1 MKANKLYGGL
11 ELLESKLFGSSGV
24 RGLVNAD
31 LTPVLAAKIG
41 LALAAFSRAKRVL
54 VARDTRVSGLMFE
67 EALVSSL
74 LASGVDV
81 DCVGVLP
88 TPVLAYLTREVK
100 ADVGVMITASHNPPQ
115 YNGVKIFDGSGM
127 AYTVENQRKIE
138 EIVKNEN
145 FRLVDWRG
153 IGKVRA
159 IDVCQLYVEMM
170 GKAVKLR
177 RKWHVVVDPGCGATY
192 ALAPM
197 IFKALGCRVSTINAH
212 PDGFFTAR
220 SPEPDAKSLKPLA
233 KIVQEFGAD
242 IGVAYDGDGDRVAFI
257 DENGCFVDFDRVL
270 AAYAAYVVKKVGGG
284 CVVTNVEAS
293 MGVEKMVE
301 ASDGMVMRT
310 SVGDV
315 YIAEAIR
322 RHNALFGGEP
332 CGAWIHPKFHHCP
345 DGLLS
350 SVLLLK
356 ALEDEELK
364 PSEFTAKVPRFF
376 ILRENVACR
385 NEIKQKVIEKAEQ
398 ALKLAFPK
406 YKECLKIDG
415 IRLSLGDGWILI
427 RASGTEP
434 LVRLTVEGE
443 SMESAKKIMEKGM
456 SLVKKLA
463 EEVET

>member
-1 MKANKLYGGL
+1 MK
-11 ELLESKLFGSSGV
+11 SKLFGSSGS
-24 RGLVNAD
+24 RGLVNVD
-31 LTPVLAAKIG
+31 LTPVLVAKIG
-41 LALAAFSRAKRVL
+41 MAIATFSRAKRIL
-54 VARDTRVSGLMFE
+54 VARDTRASGLMLE
-67 EALVSSL
+67 DALVSSL
-74 LASGVDV
+74 LACGVDV
-81 DCVGVLP
+81 DCLGVLP

-127 AYTVENQRKIE
+127 AYTAENQRKIE

-145 FRLVDWRG
+145 FRLADWRS
-153 IGKVRA
+153 IGKVHA

-170 GKAVKLR
+170 RKAVKLH
-177 RKWHVVVDPGCGATY
+177 RKWHVVVDPGCGATH

-197 IFKALGCRVSTINAH
+197 IFKALGCRVSAINAH

-220 SPEPDAKSLKPLA
+220 SPEPNAKSLKPLA
-233 KIVQEFGAD
+233 RVIQEFGAD
-242 IGVAYDGDGDRVAFI
+242 VGVAYDGDGDRVAFI
-257 DENGCFVDFDRVL
+257 DERGHFVDFDRVL
-270 AAYAAYVVKKVGGG
+270 AAYAAYVVRKVGGG

-293 MGVEKMVE
+293 MGVEKMVK
-301 ASDGMVMRT
+301 AAGGRVVRT

-315 YIAEAIR
+315 HIAEAIR

-332 CGAWIHPKFHHCP
+332 CGAWIHPKFHYCP

-350 SVLLLK
+350 SVLFLK
-356 ALEDEELK
+356 ALEDEGLK
-364 PSEFTAKVPRFF
+364 PSEFTAEVPRYS
-376 ILRENVACR
+376 ILRENVTCR
-385 NEIKQKVIEKAEQ
+385 NEIKQKVMEKVEQ

-415 IRLSLGDGWILI
+415 IRLSLRGGWILV

-443 SMESAKKIMEKGM
+443 SVELAREIMEKGM

-463 EEVET
+463 EEVEK